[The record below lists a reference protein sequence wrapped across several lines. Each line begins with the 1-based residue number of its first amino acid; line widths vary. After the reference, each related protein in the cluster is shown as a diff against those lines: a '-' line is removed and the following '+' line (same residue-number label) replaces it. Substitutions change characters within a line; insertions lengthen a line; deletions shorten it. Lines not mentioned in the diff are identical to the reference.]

1 MMTMHRCFLPFL
13 FLSSYGA
20 AVTAAD
26 AELVTRDLFI
36 SLDSQ
41 PTEFSFTAEGPVGS
55 RSGDDAFDSGFGVS
69 VGGRWSFAPAGSS
82 LGLVLGGD
90 LNATSYEYQNNAE
103 NMTFGA
109 RLIVGA
115 GYAVTDS
122 LEFLLEPTLEYGY
135 ASFAF
140 PETATYPTYDAKGT
154 LFGYGLR
161 LNTIYR
167 CTDRWAVM
175 GAVGW
180 KRISNDLSGSDID
193 LSIQQEGATFSLGL
207 IYRLSAAPTRVE

>member
-115 GYAVTDS
+115 GYAITDS

-167 CTDRWAVM
+167 WTDRWAIM

-193 LSIQQEGATFSLGL
+193 LSIKQEGATFSLGL